1 MKKLVGILVITA
13 VATVSTS
20 ANADGSPPRDLFLRG
35 DHWTAWDPPPSE
47 EGVEE
52 YVVQRGDTLWDLAAR
67 FFGDA
72 YLWPQLWERNTY
84 ILDAHWIYPGDR
96 LVLPGVAVGDQLG
109 DSDLAQ
115 PPLDSDEAMAAALP
129 DDGSGTDAGEEEEK
143 SLLGR
148 GRPGLSG
155 TLGPIALGH
164 ESDIYCAG
172 YIGDPE
178 EPFTLSI
185 VGSEHDY
192 LTPSL
197 TPGELSNV
205 EGLFGK
211 AETAKYELTVGDVI
225 YIDGGRN
232 DGLSAGA
239 LYTAINAQ
247 RMVQHPVSGEIL
259 GRYYKYLGRVRVLS
273 AQEDLSIAE
282 VVFAC
287 QGVTVG
293 SKLKA
298 FEPEPVP
305 LRRLSA
311 VRPLNF
317 PEPDS
322 KVEAGAR
329 IVFTHEELVA
339 LGTGH
344 LVYIDRGV
352 DQDVAPGD
360 IFTVYRRTE
369 PGVPP
374 IVLGELGVLSVG
386 QNTALARIL
395 ASRYTVYIGD
405 ALLPK

>member
-13 VATVSTS
+13 VATVSTA
-20 ANADGSPPRDLFLRG
+20 ANADGNPPRDLFLRG

-109 DSDLAQ
+109 DADLAQ
-115 PPLDSDEAMAAALP
+115 PPLDSDEAMAATIP
-129 DDGSGTDAGEEEEK
+129 DDGTEAEGEEPA
-143 SLLGR
+143 LDR
-148 GRPGLSG
+148 GRAGLAG
-155 TLGPIALGH
+155 TAGPVPLGH
-164 ESDIYCAG
+164 ESDIYCSG
-172 YIGDPE
+172 YIGARE
-178 EPFTLSI
+178 ETFPLSV
-185 VGSEHDY
+185 VGSENDY
-192 LTPSL
+192 LTPPL
-197 TPGELSNV
+197 APGRLSNI
-205 EGLFGK
+205 EGIFGK
-211 AETAKYELTVGDVI
+211 AETAKFELSIGDIV

-232 DGLSAGA
+232 DGLTPGA
-239 LYTAINAQ
+239 LYTAIEAQ
-247 RMVQHPVSGEIL
+247 RLVRHPVNDEIL

-273 AQEDLSIAE
+273 AQEDLAIAE
-282 VVFAC
+282 VIFAC

-293 SKLKA
+293 SKLKP

-311 VRPLNF
+311 IRPLNF
-317 PEPDS
+317 PEADA

-329 IVFTHEELVA
+329 IVFTHQELVA
-339 LGTGH
+339 LGAGH
-344 LVYIDRGV
+344 LVYIDRGI

-360 IFTVYRRTE
+360 VFTVYRRTE